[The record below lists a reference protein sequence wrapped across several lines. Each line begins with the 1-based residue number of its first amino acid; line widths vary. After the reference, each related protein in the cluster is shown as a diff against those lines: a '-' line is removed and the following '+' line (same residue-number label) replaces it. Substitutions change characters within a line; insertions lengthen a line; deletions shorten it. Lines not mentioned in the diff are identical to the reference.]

1 VQLTITCQDEE
12 LFLAIDSVRD
22 DLGVGGDDLGLGFQR
37 KVLLELEIPK
47 RTGEGEVTVDA
58 AELDE
63 STRRGYTRSLLWT
76 ASVRTPETNGARVTR
91 VGLGKSAG
99 HEAEVWAVR
108 TTIRRPSVVS
118 KPTTAVQPDGSLK
131 KFGSEVTGQPS
142 PGQTPREDCG
152 PASPARRA
160 SSVFKNTSFSAT
172 SYSPASTRRQRRVL
186 FGDRQTQTHY
196 TNLGRSNASG
206 SSCQQTWR
214 PNYLRVRQTPPPGR
228 YPPPRHY
235 RS

>member
-76 ASVRTPETNGARVTR
+76 ASVRTPETK
-91 VGLGKSAG
+91 VGVRCQVSAHLCSSACG
-99 HEAEVWAVR
+99 HWTWLLPR
-108 TTIRRPSVVS
+108 H
-118 KPTTAVQPDGSLK
+118 G
-131 KFGSEVTGQPS
+131 
-142 PGQTPREDCG
+142 TPE
-152 PASPARRA
+152 RRA
-160 SSVFKNTSFSAT
+160 SHPSWPGKVSGA
-172 SYSPASTRRQRRVL
+172 RRRGVGCTYDNQTTVSRQQADYGCTARRVVEEV
-186 FGDRQTQTHY
+186 
-196 TNLGRSNASG
+196 
-206 SSCQQTWR
+206 WI
-214 PNYLRVRQTPPPGR
+214 
-228 YPPPRHY
+228 
-235 RS
+235 